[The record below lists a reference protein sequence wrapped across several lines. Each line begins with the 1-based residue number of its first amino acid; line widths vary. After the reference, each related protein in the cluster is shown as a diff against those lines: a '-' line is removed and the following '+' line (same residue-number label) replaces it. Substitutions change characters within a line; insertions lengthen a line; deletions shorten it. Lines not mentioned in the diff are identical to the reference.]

1 MGMIGNAPYQG
12 LIGAGNIQDGAVTAA
27 KLAAAAAVGNL
38 GFTPV
43 NKAGDTMSGAL
54 AFGAQ
59 KPNQIGSIKTYR
71 YLATVSQS
79 AYATLLNSSG
89 VAIASTDTGKIYRVR
104 LVTTGTGTNTGVTY
118 LAQNVDSLGWAVRKV
133 SGGDIYSNT
142 PGLVISGSVPKIAT
156 AHPST
161 YDIEVSVEELDGQ
174 NDGAH
179 WGVFGLDSAMTANYE
194 GYVTVPLQPSF
205 CVYRQSTQNIS
216 AGGVIIW
223 DSTRHNVGS
232 CYNTSTGRF
241 TAPIAGTYLFSAIN
255 NTISTAGDMLIRRN
269 GSNIAGVEFDPSNS
283 GGWLGLSIPIVLQ
296 LSQGDYVDVIM
307 STSITQGVE
316 GNPWNCFS
324 GHLLG

>member
-12 LIGAGNIQDGAVTAA
+12 VIDTGNILDGAITSA
-27 KLAAAAAVGNL
+27 KIKAAADLISKL

-89 VAIASTDTGKIYRVR
+89 VALASTDTGKIYRVR

-118 LAQNVDSLGWAVRKV
+118 LAHNVDSLGWMVRKV

-142 PGLVISGSVPKIAT
+142 PGLVVSGSVPKIAT
-156 AHPST
+156 AHPGT

-194 GYVTVPLQPSF
+194 GVVTTPYQPAFLCYGNS
-205 CVYRQSTQNIS
+205 VTAAYS
-216 AGGVIIW
+216 GVLSW
-223 DSTRHNVGS
+223 VVSSQRGNCFASNV
-232 CYNTSTGRF
+232 F
-241 TAPIAGTYLFSAIN
+241 TAPVAGWYQFHATLDYQESYSESA
-255 NTISTAGDMLIRRN
+255 AFYIRRN
-269 GSNIAGVEFDPSNS
+269 GSSYAAFDHSDLTGVPN
-283 GGWLGLSIPIVLQ
+283 WLTHNLSIVMPCAV
-296 LSQGDYVDVIM
+296 GDTVDVQVA
-307 STSITQGVE
+307 TSMHLAHYA
-316 GNPWNCFS
+316 PWSMFS
-324 GHLLG
+324 GALLG